1 MNPFQHLNLAIR
13 QLRKRAGLSQRA
25 SVDMIRANTGSSL
38 NTMMV
43 SRWERG
49 ERSPSVDSLGAF
61 LWGLGYSLRDLCDA
75 LEASSVKAGTPTDW
89 WRETLK
95 QLEVDEESRLEA
107 VRKLRAE
114 LLPPAKPKKRQRKP
128 KTRAAA
134 QGSTRKS

>member
-25 SVDMIRANTGSSL
+25 AVEKIRAVTGSSI

-75 LEASSVKAGTPTDW
+75 LEETSRKSEPKDW
-89 WRETLK
+89 WKETLK
-95 QLEVDEESRLEA
+95 QLEVDADSRLEA
-107 VRKLRAE
+107 VRKLRE
-114 LLPPAKPKKRQRKP
+114 EFPPPPPPKRKKRSR
-128 KTRAAA
+128 
-134 QGSTRKS
+134 